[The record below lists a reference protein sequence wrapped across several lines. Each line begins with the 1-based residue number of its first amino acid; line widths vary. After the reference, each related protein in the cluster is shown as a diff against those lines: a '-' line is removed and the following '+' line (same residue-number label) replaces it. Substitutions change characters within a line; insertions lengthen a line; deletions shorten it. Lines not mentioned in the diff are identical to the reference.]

1 MYSVTIKNNA
11 FDLEKGTKGISL
23 EGNLVDFDIEKVDD
37 RFFKVSN
44 NGSTHTLELVSIEE
58 STKTIKVKLNNKP
71 ADILI
76 KDKFDRLIEKLG
88 INMNQGSAAKDIKA
102 PMPGLIFDIKVA
114 EGDTVKKGDP
124 VLILE
129 AMKMENILKSP
140 GDGVIKQIKIKKGD
154 SVEKNQI
161 LIQF

>member
-11 FDLEKGTKGISL
+11 YDLEKGAKGISL
-23 EGNLVDFDIEKVDD
+23 EGDLVDFDIEKVDD

-44 NGSTHTLELVSIEE
+44 NGSTHTLELVSIDE

-71 ADILI
+71 AEILI

-140 GDGVIKQIKIKKGD
+140 GDGVIKQIKVKKGD